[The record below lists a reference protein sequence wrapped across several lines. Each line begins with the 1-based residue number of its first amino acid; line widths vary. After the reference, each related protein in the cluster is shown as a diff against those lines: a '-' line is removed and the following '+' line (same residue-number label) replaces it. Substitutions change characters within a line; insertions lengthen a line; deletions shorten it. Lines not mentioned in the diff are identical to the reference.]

1 MEGKDGKTES
11 ATPKKR
17 KEEREKGNVCTSQ
30 EVITVIT
37 LIVGFLA
44 LRMFVP
50 LFYEE
55 SRSSMASAFAFERLG
70 TWTGP
75 YLATWFASSMV
86 SLGKLMSLLLVPVV
100 LAGVI
105 SSLVQTGPMYSPEAM
120 ELKFGSL
127 NPLNGLKS
135 LFSAHSVVNMVLSI
149 LKVALV
155 VYVAY
160 MVFSEKAMT
169 ILGLANV
176 PVGAAAAWM
185 FSTIFTLTMKVM
197 TVFAVVAVLDWWF
210 RWYKFEKSIMM
221 TKQEVHDETKQQDV
235 NPVVK
240 KAQHKKFRELSLLRM
255 MSEVP
260 NATVV
265 VTNPTHV
272 AIAIQY
278 DPEKMAAPRVVAK
291 GLRLVAERI
300 KRIARENN
308 VPVIEKPELARALYK
323 HVRVGSEIPSKFYE
337 AVASVLAYLHK
348 IGRGLAGSYAK

>member
-1 MEGKDGKTES
+1 MEGKDGKTEK

-17 KEEREKGNVCTSQ
+17 KEEREKGNVCNSQ
-30 EVITVIT
+30 EVVTVIT
-37 LIVGFLA
+37 LLIGFFA
-44 LRMFVP
+44 LRLFVP
-50 LFYEE
+50 GFYEE
-55 SRSSMASAFAFERLG
+55 ARSSMSSAFSFERLQHWDAAYITAWLG
-70 TWTGP
+70 N
-75 YLATWFASSMV
+75 SMG
-86 SLGKLMSLLLVPVV
+86 SLGKLMSVLLIPITF
-100 LAGVI
+100 AGVI
-105 SSLVQTGPMYSPEAM
+105 SSMVQTGPMYCPEAL
-120 ELKFGSL
+120 EWKFSSL
-127 NPLNGLKS
+127 NPVNGLKS
-135 LFSAHSVVNMVLSI
+135 LFSMQSVVNMLISI
-149 LKVALV
+149 VKVALV

-160 MVFSEKAMT
+160 MVFQDQFMT
-169 ILGLANV
+169 MLGLANV

-197 TVFAVVAVLDWWF
+197 AVFVIVAALDWWY
-210 RWYKFEKSIMM
+210 RWTKYEKGIMM
-221 TKQEVHDETKQQDV
+221 TKQEVQDETKQQDV

-278 DPEKMAAPRVVAK
+278 DPDKMAAPKVVAK
-291 GLRLVAERI
+291 GLRLVAQRI
-300 KRIARENN
+300 KEIARENN

-323 HVRVGSEIPSKFYE
+323 HVKLGSEIPSKFYE

-348 IGRGLAGSYAK
+348 IGRGLKGSYAK